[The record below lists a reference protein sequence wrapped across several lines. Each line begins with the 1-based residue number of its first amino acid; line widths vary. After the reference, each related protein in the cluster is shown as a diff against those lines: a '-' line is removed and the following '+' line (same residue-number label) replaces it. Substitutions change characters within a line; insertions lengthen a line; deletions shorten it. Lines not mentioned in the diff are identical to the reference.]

1 MSVCPFWAIRST
13 VYFEIPQLT
22 NTAAKEMV
30 YPVIAA
36 WKVGLKVARNHIGV
50 ILRLQVYKHLIFP
63 AFIYPNLRHS
73 VDYVRYLLSLN
84 TWMDCSCCKLKGLEE
99 TREHIQ
105 NILQAIRAF
114 HFGIY
119 LRHNRGKSVKIK
131 KNPYHLLKCVR
142 GSAPALL
149 PLFAVI
155 GGVFVGVFEAV
166 FVIGAVVGYLPLSS
180 DIVR

>member
-1 MSVCPFWAIRST
+1 
-13 VYFEIPQLT
+13 
-22 NTAAKEMV
+22 MV

-36 WKVGLKVARNHIGV
+36 RKVGFKIPCNHIGV
-50 ILRLQVYKHLIFP
+50 ILRLQVNKHLIFP
-63 AFIYPNLRHS
+63 AFIYPYLRHS

-99 TREHIQ
+99 TREHAQ
-105 NILQAIRAF
+105 NIIQAIRTF

-119 LRHNRGKSVKIK
+119 PRHNEGKSVKIK
-131 KNPYHLLKCVR
+131 ENLYHLSKCVR

-149 PLFAVI
+149 PLSAVI